1 VTHKE
6 HHPVA
11 VKISLETVEAI
22 DKLIARYPTSE
33 AALIPALHKVQDDV
47 GWMPV
52 EAMDW
57 VATKLALPKVRV
69 YGVASYYTMFLREKP
84 GKHQLEICTN
94 LSCSLMGAEHLRS
107 YLEKKLGIRAG
118 ETSSD
123 GRFTLTEVECL
134 GACGFAPVMIVDGEY
149 HENLDPKKVDE
160 ILATLDRQ
168 DKESGKNG

>member
-1 VTHKE
+1 VTEPGK
-6 HHPVA
+6 HPVA
-11 VKISLETVEAI
+11 VQISIETVQAI
-22 DKLIARYPTSE
+22 DELVKRYPTAE

-57 VATKLALPKVRV
+57 VATKLKLPKVRV
-69 YGVASYYTMFLREKP
+69 YGVASYYTMFLRKKP

-118 ETSSD
+118 ETSAD

-149 HENLDPKKVDE
+149 YENLDPQKVDG
-160 ILATLDRQ
+160 ILAELDKR
-168 DKESGKNG
+168 DKESGK

>member
-1 VTHKE
+1 MNQQDK
-6 HHPVA
+6 HPIA
-11 VKISLETVEAI
+11 VKISLETVKAI
-22 DKLIARYPTSE
+22 DELITRYPTRE
-33 AALIPALHKVQDDV
+33 AALIPALHQVQDDV

-69 YGVASYYTMFLREKP
+69 YGVASYYTMFLRKKP
-84 GKHQLEICTN
+84 GRHQLEICTN

-118 ETSSD
+118 TTSTD

-134 GACGFAPVMIVDGEY
+134 GACGFAPVMIVDGQY

-160 ILATLDRQ
+160 ILATIDKP
-168 DKESGKNG
+168 DKESGSHG